1 MKPTRVR
8 NLIIMALGCAIFG
21 WLLARLVY
29 PGLPPLPWSGVPAL
43 GLLAA
48 AEAWSGRT
56 VRLRLRGRGSR
67 PIPPIAV
74 ARLAALARAT
84 SLAAAL
90 FGGLAAGFL
99 LYLAP
104 SLDKPAYRADAY
116 ACAGTLGAALI
127 LALAALYLEYG
138 CRVPAHDDQPG
149 APPDGVG
156 QPR

>member
-8 NLIIMALGCAIFG
+8 NLIIVALGCAIFG

-29 PGLPPLPWSGVPAL
+29 SSLPPLPWSGVPAL
-43 GLLAA
+43 LLLAVG
-48 AEAWSGRT
+48 EAWSGRT
-56 VRLRLRGRGSR
+56 VRLRLRGQGSR
-67 PIPPIAV
+67 PIQPIAV

-99 LYLAP
+99 LFLGP
-104 SLDKPAYRADAY
+104 SLDKAAYRTDAY
-116 ACAGTLGAALI
+116 ACASTLGAAVI

-138 CRVPAHDDQPG
+138 CRVPTQDDPAS
-149 APPDGVG
+149 APPDDVG

>member
-8 NLIIMALGCAIFG
+8 NLIIVALGCAIFG

-29 PGLPPLPWSGVPAL
+29 SALPPLPWSGVPAL
-43 GLLAA
+43 VLLAA

-56 VRLRLRGRGSR
+56 VRLRLRGRGGR

-74 ARLAALARAT
+74 ARMAALARAT

-116 ACAGTLGAALI
+116 ACAGTLGAALV
-127 LALAALYLEYG
+127 LTLAALYLEYG
-138 CRVPAHDDQPG
+138 CRVPTHEDQPG
-149 APPDGVG
+149 GPQDGVG
-156 QPR
+156 EPR

>member
-1 MKPTRVR
+1 MSPTRVR
-8 NLIIMALGCAIFG
+8 NLVIVALGCTIFG

-29 PGLPPLPWSGVPAL
+29 SALPPLPWSGVPAL
-43 GLLAA
+43 LVLAA

-56 VRLRLRGRGSR
+56 VRARLRGRGGR

-74 ARLAALARAT
+74 ARLAALAKAT
-84 SLAAAL
+84 SMAAAL

-99 LYLAP
+99 LYLGR

-116 ACAGTLGAALI
+116 ACAGTLGAAVI
-127 LALAALYLEYG
+127 LVLAALYLEYG
-138 CRVPAHDDQPG
+138 CRVPTRDDQSG
-149 APPDGVG
+149 APPDGAD

>member
-8 NLIIMALGCAIFG
+8 NLIIVALGCAVFG

-29 PGLPPLPWSGVPAL
+29 SALPPLPWSGVPAL
-43 GLLAA
+43 LLLAA

-56 VRLRLRGRGSR
+56 VRLRLRGQGGR

-99 LYLAP
+99 LYLGP
-104 SLDKPAYRADAY
+104 SLDKPAYRTDAY
-116 ACAGTLGAALI
+116 ACAGTLVAAFI

-138 CRVPAHDDQPG
+138 CRVPTRDDQPG
-149 APPDGVG
+149 TPADSGG
-156 QPR
+156 ETR

>member
-8 NLIIMALGCAIFG
+8 NLVIVAAGFAIFG

-29 PGLPPLPWSGVPAL
+29 SALPPLPWSGVPAL
-43 GLLAA
+43 LLLAA

-56 VRLRLRGRGSR
+56 VRLRLRGQGGR

-99 LYLAP
+99 LYLSP

-116 ACAGTLGAALI
+116 ACAGTLVAALM
-127 LALAALYLEYG
+127 LALSALYLEYG
-138 CRVPAHDDQPG
+138 CRVPTRDDQPG
-149 APPDGVG
+149 APAGSG
-156 QPR
+156 GEPR

>member
-8 NLIIMALGCAIFG
+8 NLIIVALGCAIFG

-29 PGLPPLPWSGVPAL
+29 SALPPLPWSGVPAL
-43 GLLAA
+43 LLLAV

-56 VRLRLRGRGSR
+56 VRLRLRGQGGR

-99 LYLAP
+99 LYLGP
-104 SLDKPAYRADAY
+104 SLSKPAYRADAY
-116 ACAGTLGAALI
+116 ACAGTLGAAFV

-138 CRVPAHDDQPG
+138 CRVPTPQDEPG
-149 APPDGVG
+149 QPPDG
-156 QPR
+156 

>member
-8 NLIIMALGCAIFG
+8 NLIIAALGSAIFG

-29 PGLPPLPWSGVPAL
+29 SALPPLPWSGVPAL
-43 GLLAA
+43 LLLAVG
-48 AEAWSGRT
+48 EAWSGRT
-56 VRLRLRGRGSR
+56 VRLRLRGRGGR

-99 LYLAP
+99 LYLGP
-104 SLDKPAYRADAY
+104 SLDKPAYRTDAY
-116 ACAGTLGAALI
+116 ACAGTLGTAFI

-138 CRVPAHDDQPG
+138 CRVPPQDDQTG
-149 APPDGVG
+149 APTGGGGEPG
-156 QPR
+156 